1 MTIRFYSEESVP
13 VEMHRARIVQKLQ
26 LLTIEERLE
35 KIQEAGNNTFLLYNK
50 DIYLDMLTDSGVNA
64 MSDEMQAAM
73 FVADDSY
80 AGSSTYLKMANKLK
94 EIFDMNYFLPA
105 HQGRACEHILV
116 KRFVKKMD
124 IIPMNVRFDSIK
136 EFISQAGAQ
145 YVELITTEALVVNSN
160 NPFKG
165 NFDLDLL
172 E

>member
-94 EIFDMNYFLPA
+94 EIYS
-105 HQGRACEHILV
+105 QSWVGLV
-116 KRFVKKMD
+116 IYDYSPNDGYRKGSLGVNKIFEYMA
-124 IIPMNVRFDSIK
+124 
-136 EFISQAGAQ
+136 AG
-145 YVELITTEALVVNSN
+145 
-160 NPFKG
+160 
-165 NFDLDLL
+165 
-172 E
+172 